1 MGGEGREGNRGGAAM
16 SVEVEDGEERE
27 GGGREVINFF
37 LRNLTECQHRSTFV
51 MLLFWPKRA
60 LN

>member
-1 MGGEGREGNRGGAAM
+1 M
-16 SVEVEDGEERE
+16 SVEVEDREERE
-27 GGGREVINFF
+27 GGGREGVINFF
-37 LRNLTECQHRSTFV
+37 LHNLTECQHRSTFV